1 MERTGALIER
11 LLKEYQEKAG
21 TDKLLVTV
29 QLIAAELQQQSL
41 PAAQTGKKISVIM
54 PSYMKREAPV
64 EEINEILRQQPQP
77 AVIQMINQPKPQPI
91 IEEKE
96 APLQPKEA
104 PKVKQPWQYDPVRDI
119 PTLTHQQPEKAEL
132 NQMIGAKQES
142 LNERLKTTNIELGAV
157 LQSSPVRDLKKAI
170 GINDRYV
177 FVNELFRGDE
187 VMYERSIKTINTFTI
202 LAEAEYWIKR
212 ELKLKLAWHEDTEA
226 VKHFDQLVRRR
237 FS

>member
-11 LLKEYQEKAG
+11 LQQQYNENAG
-21 TDKLLVTV
+21 PDKLLATV
-29 QLIAAELQQQSL
+29 QLIAAELQQEK
-41 PAAQTGKKISVIM
+41 PAASAGGKKISVIM
-54 PSYMKREAPV
+54 PSFMKHDIQAEEPVKVPRREEPVAETVAPPR
-64 EEINEILRQQPQP
+64 IQP
-77 AVIQMINQPKPQPI
+77 V
-91 IEEKE
+91 IEEKP
-96 APLQPKEA
+96 APAVTREP
-104 PKVKQPWQYDPVRDI
+104 PKVKQPWQYDPVNDI

-132 NQMIGAKQES
+132 NEIIGGKQES
-142 LNERLKTTNIELGAV
+142 LNERLKAAHVELGTV

-187 VMYERSIKTINTFTI
+187 VMYERSIKTINTFSI
-202 LAEAEYWIKR
+202 LPEAEYWIKR
-212 ELKLKLAWHEDTEA
+212 ELKLKLAWNDDSET